1 MSNLATVAGEWL
13 ASKAAEAA
21 AVTHRREC
29 EDKMLSLIG
38 IPEDLDG
45 VETADAPGGYKI
57 KVVGRIN
64 RRVDGDLAQEIA
76 AENGLAEHLQTLFR
90 WKPELNVRAWSNAA
104 PEITGPLAAAII
116 AKPGRPSFSITKT
129 ETEK

>member
-1 MSNLATVAGEWL
+1 VSNLATVAGEWL

-64 RRVDGDLAQEIA
+64 RRVDGDSGARNRSGEWTCRTSANPVQVEA
-76 AENGLAEHLQTLFR
+76 
-90 WKPELNVRAWSNAA
+90 
-104 PEITGPLAAAII
+104 
-116 AKPGRPSFSITKT
+116 
-129 ETEK
+129 